1 METFYGEQRGHL
13 RAFARTVIEAG
24 ADLVLGHGPH
34 VPRGFEWIDGHLV
47 AYSLGNFATYGRFN
61 LSGHLSTSLVLD
73 ITLDHEGKLITGTIL
88 PVRLEGEGVPV
99 PDDERTAIDLIRS
112 LSVEDFGDRAPRIAQ
127 DGRFVPPP

>member
-1 METFYGEQRGHL
+1 M
-13 RAFARTVIEAG
+13 
-24 ADLVLGHGPH
+24 
-34 VPRGFEWIDGHLV
+34 PRGFEWIDGHLV

-73 ITLDHEGKLITGTIL
+73 VTLDHEGKLVTGTIL

-127 DGRFVPPP
+127 DGSFAPPR